1 METIRV
7 RLCLLEDEY
16 CLHLFYLYLAKTA
29 WLAILGIEEDFW
41 HAVANF
47 ADLFLEIIEC
57 FR

>member
-1 METIRV
+1 M